1 MSVGTNFSDAL
12 DVVRRWCSHGDLDR
26 RTMVVAVDAGAAT
39 VSGAAPGRMSAAMA
53 VLYGG
58 NVEHSDSC
66 EEKGEARVQVLVC
79 VQGLV

>member
-1 MSVGTNFSDAL
+1 
-12 DVVRRWCSHGDLDR
+12 
-26 RTMVVAVDAGAAT
+26 MVVAVDAGAAT